1 MRGLK
6 LVNRAGDSRRRR
18 PNGEHAVR
26 STDAVADGILLAR
39 ANAGDLDAF
48 NIFVERYQHVVIAL
62 CTGILRD
69 ASLAEDVAQDT
80 FIRAWRNLPG
90 FKGDSAR
97 SWLLRIATNRCF
109 DLLRQRNRQATESLD
124 AQPVEHEPTWSTQTR
139 EDSPEM
145 QAERGELRMRLD
157 AALEELPA
165 DQRIALLM
173 ADVLGYDYLEI
184 AEITGSAMGTVKSR
198 ISRARSRLRA
208 VLLADDESREH
219 FERYARP

>member
-1 MRGLK
+1 MRGLN
-6 LVNRAGDSRRRR
+6 LVKGADNGRRRE
-18 PNGEHAVR
+18 PNGEPSVN
-26 STDAVADGILLAR
+26 STDAVADGVLLAH
-39 ANAGDLDAF
+39 ANDGDLDAF
-48 NIFVERYQHVVIAL
+48 NIFVERYQHAVIAL

-80 FIRAWRNLPG
+80 FIRAWKSLPG

-109 DLLRQRNRQATESLD
+109 DLLRQRNRQATDSLD
-124 AQPVEHEPTWSTQTR
+124 AQVVELEPIWSTQTG
-139 EDSPEM
+139 EDSPEA
-145 QAERGELRMRLD
+145 QAERGELGLRLE
-157 AALEELPA
+157 AALADLPA

-208 VLLADDESREH
+208 ALLADDESREH